1 MDSSLVEVISCISN
15 LESPEV
21 ENKCFYQLRCS
32 GWASR
37 DLGSR
42 PHVCS
47 LLFTSYIHVAF
58 PSLSLS
64 LLSLLTSL
72 FVSLSLSLS
81 LSPSPSLS
89 STLLPSPPTH
99 RGVSSGQS
107 YPSAQYESGLQQG
120 GQQGEQPGH
129 QPRTLLHTP
138 R

>member
-32 GWASR
+32 GRASR

-58 PSLSLS
+58 PSLSLCCHCS
-64 LLSLLTSL
+64 LP
-72 FVSLSLSLS
+72 SLSLCHFPSLS
-81 LSPSPSLS
+81 LSPSLS